1 MSKIEKLLEK
11 LLNNP
16 KDLEW
21 RELVKIL
28 AYYGYEIKYQGIT
41 SGSRR
46 CFENKD
52 GVKIYFHEPH
62 PSNIVKSY
70 VIKQTIEFLKKEGLL

>member
-1 MSKIEKLLEK
+1 MSKIEKLLK
-11 LLNNP
+11 KFLSNP

-21 RELVKIL
+21 QELTKIL
-28 AYYGYEIKYQGIT
+28 THYGFKTQQQGIT

-46 CFENKD
+46 CFVNKD

-62 PSNIVKSY
+62 LSKIIKSY
-70 VIKQTIEFLKKEGLL
+70 AIKQAIEILKKEGLL